1 MKIALINFDKI
12 TNEVKKKYCEI
23 RRVFSSQA
31 HLKASVLCIYKRSDL
46 CINDFQMYED
56 LSKFKLSL

>member
-1 MKIALINFDKI
+1 MKITLINFDKI
-12 TNEVKKKYCEI
+12 TNEVKKNIVRYVEF
-23 RRVFSSQA
+23 FSSQA

-56 LSKFKLSL
+56 LSKYKLSL